1 VIEMRDIILSVENLT
16 VDFYTYEGVLHVLDD
31 VNFQIRRGE
40 IFGLVGESGCGKSVT
55 SRLIMGLIA
64 SNANI
69 KSGRILFDGRDI
81 LKMPEDELNK
91 IRGREISMI
100 FQNPIGSLNP
110 VFKVKEQ
117 MANVIMNH
125 QGVDKD
131 TAIDKALKLL
141 KLVNMPDPERV
152 LESYP
157 FELSGGMAQRVMI
170 AMAISSKPKLLIADE
185 PTTAL
190 DVTIQ
195 AQILKLIKEL
205 QEKLGMSVLFITH
218 DLGVVAQLCDRI
230 GVMYAGSV
238 IAYGSTSEILKNP
251 KHPYTM
257 GLMGAIPRPEY
268 KGKPLPS
275 IKGSVPNYLDPPSG
289 CRFHPRCSYAMD
301 ICSKKKPK
309 MVAVGENHHV
319 ACWLYGG
326 GGD

>member
-1 VIEMRDIILSVENLT
+1 MEMEDVILSVENLT

-31 VNFQIRRGE
+31 VNFKIRRGE

-55 SRLIMGLIA
+55 SRLIMGLVA
-64 SNANI
+64 SNARI
-69 KSGRILFDGRDI
+69 KSGKILFNGRDI
-81 LKMPEDELNK
+81 LKMSEDELNR

-110 VFKVKEQ
+110 VFKVKDQ
-117 MANVIMNH
+117 MVNVIMNH
-125 QGVDKD
+125 QEVDKE
-131 TAIDKALKLL
+131 TALEKALKLL

-152 LESYP
+152 LDSYP

-218 DLGVVAQLCDRI
+218 DLGVVAQLCDRM

-238 IAYGSTSEILKNP
+238 VAYGSTYNILKNP

-257 GLMGAIPRPEY
+257 GLMGAIPRPEQ

-275 IKGSVPNYLDPPSG
+275 IKGSVPNYLDPPKG
-289 CRFHPRCSYAMD
+289 CRFHPRCQYTME
-301 ICSKKKPK
+301 ICKREKPR
-309 MVAVGENHHV
+309 MVKVGENHYV
-319 ACWLYGG
+319 ACWLHGG

>member
-1 VIEMRDIILSVENLT
+1 MGEIILSVENLT

-55 SRLIMGLIA
+55 SRLVMGLIA
-64 SNANI
+64 SNAHI
-69 KSGRILFDGRDI
+69 RSGRILFNGKDI
-81 LKMPEDELNK
+81 LKMSEDELNN
-91 IRGREISMI
+91 IRGKEISMI

-117 MANVIMNH
+117 MANVIMSN

-152 LESYP
+152 LEAYP

-230 GVMYAGSV
+230 GVMYAGSIV
-238 IAYGSTSEILKNP
+238 AYGSTYNILKNP
-251 KHPYTM
+251 KHPYTK

-275 IKGSVPNYLDPPSG
+275 IKGSVPNYLDPPKG
-289 CRFHPRCSYAMD
+289 CRFHPRCSYAME
-301 ICSKKKPK
+301 ICSKEKPK
-309 MVAVGENHHV
+309 MIPVGKEHYV

-326 GGD
+326 EED

>member
-1 VIEMRDIILSVENLT
+1 MEDVILSVENLT

-31 VNFQIRRGE
+31 VNFKVKRGE
-40 IFGLVGESGCGKSVT
+40 IFGVVGETGCGKSVT
-55 SRLIMGLIA
+55 SRLIMGLIP

-69 KSGRILFDGRDI
+69 KSGRILFNGKNI
-81 LKMPEDELNK
+81 LKMSERELNR

-110 VFKVKEQ
+110 VFKIKDQ
-117 MANVIMNH
+117 MVNVIMSN
-125 QGVDKD
+125 QEVDKD
-131 TAIDKALKLL
+131 AALDKAFKFL

-170 AMAISSKPKLLIADE
+170 AMAISSRPKLLIADE

-230 GVMYAGSV
+230 GVMYAGSIV
-238 IAYGSTSEILKNP
+238 AYGSTYNILKNP
-251 KHPYTM
+251 KHPYTT
-257 GLMGAIPRPEY
+257 GLMGAIPRPEQ
-268 KGKPLPS
+268 KGKPLS
-275 IKGSVPNYLDPPSG
+275 TIKGSVPNYLDPPKG
-289 CRFHPRCSYAMD
+289 CRFHPRCEYAME
-301 ICSKKKPK
+301 ICKKEKPK
-309 MVAVGENHHV
+309 MVKVGENHYV
-319 ACWLYGG
+319 ACWIYGG
-326 GGD
+326 DED